1 MTTVLSLDHDSPNT
15 TVLNDPEAWAEIHR
29 SALALAKS
37 SIDHREINGSVA
49 EVAESMTIGGAAYF
63 LRQEVSWPS
72 NRAVVLVAIERCL
85 TDVPRSNTTQS
96 AGELTRTEAV
106 VAELLA
112 QRKRNREI
120 AEQLSVTEHTARR
133 HTEHVLKKLGVHS
146 RADVRAVLA
155 GAVSVSHTH

>member
-1 MTTVLSLDHDSPNT
+1 MTSVLSPDQNT
-15 TVLNDPEAWAEIHR
+15 TVLDDPEAWAEIHR

-37 SIDHREINGSVA
+37 SNDQREANGSVA
-49 EVAESMTIGGAAYF
+49 GTAEPITIDGEVYF
-63 LRQEVSWPS
+63 LRREVSWPS

-85 TDVPRSNTTQS
+85 TDLPRRNTIQS
-96 AGELTRTEAV
+96 ACELTRTEAV

-146 RADVRAVLA
+146 RADVRAVIA